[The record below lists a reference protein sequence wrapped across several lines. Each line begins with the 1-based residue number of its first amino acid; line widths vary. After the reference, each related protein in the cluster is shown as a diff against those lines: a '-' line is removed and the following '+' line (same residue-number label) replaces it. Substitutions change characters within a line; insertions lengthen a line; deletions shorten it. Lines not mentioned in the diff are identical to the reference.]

1 MNLKQEFNLRR
12 LTNEI
17 LLLEA
22 YLDHKDLIDR
32 GGQEFQNWI
41 EDLNHK
47 VVFSKKNTI
56 KYYNHII
63 NMEKGDIKEII
74 EFKRNK
80 IKGLKEQI
88 IIEQNINLFEGY

>member
-17 LLLEA
+17 LLLET
-22 YLDHKDLIDR
+22 YRDYKDSIDR
-32 GGQEFQNWI
+32 GGQEFKNWI

-47 VVFSKKNTI
+47 VVFNKKNTI
-56 KYYNHII
+56 KYYDYLI
-63 NMEKGDIKEII
+63 NMENVEINEII

-88 IIEQNINLFEGY
+88 IKEQNINLY